1 MLSCFNS
8 IWRRS
13 LAASSALAICLMLT
27 SCSIKPPIGGDK
39 LRSKALPTATIPNQF
54 AGQSKQ
60 NGIPASFVKV
70 DDAWLKQFQDQ
81 ELNQLVAEALRNSP
95 DMQVIASRRLQA
107 ESLIKAA
114 SGAQFP
120 GINAIGNTGGQVGSS
135 GTGLTGYY
143 IGAGW
148 ELDLWGRVR
157 TSIAGAKQN
166 ARAIYADQ
174 DAARLSL
181 IATLTKTTWLART
194 LQEQARLTN
203 ESAAAAQIVSDLT
216 AIREK
221 IGASSQADLSTSKL
235 AASQA
240 KELAL
245 STALARD
252 QTLRAVEVLVGRY
265 PDAKPLNTSLIPQL
279 PSPVAPGLPADLLER
294 RPDIIAAEAR
304 VNSAFYATEEKRLAR
319 LPKISLT
326 AGFGSINSQ
335 VFALTRGPSTS
346 LGTGANVFI
355 PLFQGGAIEAQIAY
369 QNAEAQAAIANYG
382 KVALS
387 AFNDVENAL
396 NGEATWRERSS
407 LLQNQLNEQRRLL
420 DNRHTEFR
428 IGRIDQRQVQQE
440 IIRTNAIEM
449 NWRQGQVDALAQR
462 VNLYLALGGSP
473 TE

>member
-1 MLSCFNS
+1 ML
-8 IWRRS
+8 
-13 LAASSALAICLMLT
+13 M

-39 LRSKALPTATIPNQF
+39 LRSKALPMTTLPNQF
-54 AGQSKQ
+54 AVQGKQ
-60 NGIPASFVKV
+60 TGNLSGFTKV
-70 DDAWLKQFQDQ
+70 DDAWLKQFKDE
-81 ELNQLVAEALRNSP
+81 ELNQLVAEALRSSP
-95 DMQVIASRRLQA
+95 DMKVIASRRLQA
-107 ESLIKAA
+107 ESLINAA
-114 SGAQFP
+114 SGAQYP
-120 GINAIGNTGGQVGSS
+120 GVNAFGNTGGKVGSS

-143 IGAGW
+143 VGAGW

-157 TSIAGAKQN
+157 TSIAGASQN
-166 ARAIYADQ
+166 ARSINADQ

-181 IATLTKTTWLART
+181 IGTLTKTAWLARV

-203 ESAAAAQIVSDLT
+203 ESAVAAQTISDLT
-216 AIREK
+216 VIREK
-221 IGASSQADLSTSKL
+221 IGASSEADVSASKL

-252 QTLRAVEVLVGRY
+252 QTLRAVEILVGRY
-265 PDAKPLNTSLIPQL
+265 PDAKPLSTTQL
-279 PSPVAPGLPADLLER
+279 PKLPAPVAPGLPTDLLER

-304 VNSAFYATEEKRLAR
+304 VNSAFYASEEKRLAR

-326 AGFGSINSQ
+326 AGFGYINSE

-382 KVALS
+382 KVALN

-396 NGEATWRERSS
+396 NGEATWRERSN

-428 IGRIDQRQVQQE
+428 IGRVDQRQVQQE